1 VRFQRSPSMKPLPIP
16 EKGGSI
22 DLLRP
27 LCNVSND
34 GFVLLVAYLL
44 AALRP
49 DSNYLVLVLTG
60 EQGCGKSTLARV
72 GTRLTDPRL
81 PEQRTM
87 PRSEEDLLVAA
98 KGQHVLSFDN
108 ISGLPHWLSDAF
120 CRLST
125 GGGAGKRKL
134 YTDEEEVL
142 FSGRRPVVL
151 NGIEDVVT

>member
-1 VRFQRSPSMKPLPIP
+1 
-16 EKGGSI
+16 
-22 DLLRP
+22 
-27 LCNVSND
+27 
-34 GFVLLVAYLL
+34 
-44 AALRP
+44 
-49 DSNYLVLVLTG
+49 VLVLTG

-72 GTRLTDPRL
+72 VTRLTDPRL

-151 NGIEDVVT
+151 NGIEDVVTRPDLVDRALIQLLETIPENKRRDESDYEKELDRAAGKILGALFDGFVTGLKN